1 MMRSAVGIVVFSL
14 VTVTLST
21 ENALALTQFR
31 KAFTAKYVDDHKS
44 DEFKVAVKKATCN
57 VCHVKSAKK
66 TFHNEFGESL
76 KKLIEGD
83 VTDRRKKA
91 KAEGGLT
98 AYKAELVKILAEL
111 EVAFTKVEEI
121 KSHTG
126 QTFGERMKEGQLPV
140 DLEWAREQYK
150 KKKAEEDKKAA
161 EALAEK

>member
-1 MMRSAVGIVVFSL
+1 MMRIVVGIVVFSL
-14 VTVTLST
+14 VTVTFNAQ
-21 ENALALTQFR
+21 NALALTQFR
-31 KAFTAKYVDDHKS
+31 KAFAAKYANDHKS

-57 VCHVKSAKK
+57 VCHVKGAKK

-83 VTDRRKKA
+83 VADRRKKA

-111 EVAFTKVEEI
+111 EVAFQKTEEV

-126 QTFGERMKEGQLPV
+126 QTFGERIKEGQLPV
-140 DLEWAREQYK
+140 DLVWAQEQYK
-150 KKKAEEDKKAA
+150 KKKAEEEKEAAKK
-161 EALAEK
+161 LAEN